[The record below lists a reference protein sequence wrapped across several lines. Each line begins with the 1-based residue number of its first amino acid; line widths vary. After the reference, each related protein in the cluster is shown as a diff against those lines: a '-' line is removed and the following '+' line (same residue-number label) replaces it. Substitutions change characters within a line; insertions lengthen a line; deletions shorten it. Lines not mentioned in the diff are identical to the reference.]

1 MEIKITTEIDDHN
14 AMAIKEILSSYNVSH
29 TTHLSAC
36 INEALEITLVEEG
49 EVIGGILG
57 RSLWGTLEIQNLAV
71 KESHRGQ
78 GLGKKLMLVAEQ
90 VAVER
95 NCKYISLNTFS
106 FQASDFYQS
115 LGYEIFAEEK
125 DYPLGYSKIY
135 LRKVLM

>member
-1 MEIKITTEIDDHN
+1 M
-14 AMAIKEILSSYNVSH
+14 
-29 TTHLSAC
+29 
-36 INEALEITLVEEG
+36 TLVEEG

-71 KESHRGQ
+71 KESYRGQ
-78 GLGKKLMLVAEQ
+78 GLGKKLMLAAER

-135 LRKVLM
+135 LRKVL

>member
-1 MEIKITTEIDDHN
+1 
-14 AMAIKEILSSYNVSH
+14 
-29 TTHLSAC
+29 
-36 INEALEITLVEEG
+36 
-49 EVIGGILG
+49 
-57 RSLWGTLEIQNLAV
+57 
-71 KESHRGQ
+71 
-78 GLGKKLMLVAEQ
+78 MLVAEQ